1 MMNIVTLGND
11 ILRAKAEPVKNID
24 GRTAK
29 LAVDMLETLLAAKG
43 LGLAGPQVGL
53 GERIFVVH
61 LGDDIPRI
69 FINPEI
75 LEASPDLTKYEEG
88 CLSVPGIWANVTRP
102 GTVKIR
108 AWNEKGKQFTMEA
121 DDLLARVIQHEFDHL
136 NGTLIIDRTSRSARA
151 AALRELRGR
160 EDAGLHGAV
169 GGGL

>member
-11 ILRAKAEPVKNID
+11 ILRAKAEPVRNID

-43 LGLAGPQVGL
+43 LGLAGPQVGV

-61 LGDDIPRI
+61 LSDDIPRI

-75 LEASPDLTKYEEG
+75 VEASPDLTKYEEG
-88 CLSVPGIWANVTRP
+88 CLSVPGIWANVMRP
-102 GTVKIR
+102 GMVKVR

-136 NGTLIIDRTSRSARA
+136 NGVLFIDHLSELKRKRVLKAWEEKFRA
-151 AALRELRGR
+151 
-160 EDAGLHGAV
+160 
-169 GGGL
+169 